1 MLIIVCIDL
10 ISVDVNVGV
19 VFVGSFVNIIIVD
32 AGAGNVSFCLAAF
45 CVDASNADTV
55 VIVNDVVFFIIV
67 ESAVIVVVAA
77 STGFISVICA
87 SVGVA

>member
-1 MLIIVCIDL
+1 MLVIVCIDL

-19 VFVGSFVNIIIVD
+19 VFVGSFVDIIIVD
-32 AGAGNVSFCLAAF
+32 ADADDVSFCLAAF